1 MTALLGGSL
10 FLVVMSAMALLL
22 GWIDQNQWL
31 IFTSIVAS
39 VVAAVFLSLAYSRG
53 KTDPLGNRSR
63 ARRG

>member
-10 FLVVMSAMALLL
+10 LLVVTSAIALLL

-31 IFTSIVAS
+31 VFTSIVSS
-39 VVAAVFLSLAYSRG
+39 VIAAVFLSLAFARG

-63 ARRG
+63 TRRG

>member
-10 FLVVMSAMALLL
+10 FLVVMSAISLLL

-39 VVAAVFLSLAYSRG
+39 VVAAVFLSLAYARG
-53 KTDPLGNRSR
+53 KTDPLGHRSR
-63 ARRG
+63 SRRG